1 MTWRLPFT
9 PKPATHLY
17 RARTSTTPKNPFST
31 ANSTARAAAQ
41 AEPEQM
47 ARAAASCHP
56 REGCAPHPA
65 KGNALEDLAETPGCC
80 AQLGLVRPDVPP
92 EVGNTDV
99 EVIAVVAGGGV
110 EEGRPGRR
118 VRLEA
123 ASNPARGSAAATPS
137 YPAAQKLS
145 YAASKRKL
153 PRTEHFQ
160 ENTASSRSASALIS
174 TLPRIRSA

>member
-1 MTWRLPFT
+1 MSGTSHAAAAALARRRR
-9 PKPATHLY
+9 ATLIDGQGQ
-17 RARTSTTPKNPFST
+17 
-31 ANSTARAAAQ
+31 RAAF
-41 AEPEQM
+41 
-47 ARAAASCHP
+47 
-56 REGCAPHPA
+56 
-65 KGNALEDLAETPGCC
+65 EDLGEAPGRGGEI
-80 AQLGLVRPDVPP
+80 GLVPGPHVPAQVGEADVQL
-92 EVGNTDV
+92 V
-99 EVIAVVAGGGV
+99 AVVAGGGV